1 MSDTIITN
9 ETFNID
15 NLFFEK
21 PKQYNMK
28 GGLKFSRIYPKY
40 RYPNGQVDKVYIQ
53 TPELFSWGVQ
63 ENKNQDNIS
72 NYTFSF
78 VMYDRNEEV
87 STEQQNTIDI
97 FEQILCAIKT
107 HLKKAET
114 KQALNQFQL
123 DPHIDMMDIF
133 YRKKDKGQLVSGVPP
148 TLYPKLQTK
157 FEKTKRDGPPEI
169 VTEFRN
175 INDELINAY
184 DLLGVRCQAAGNN
197 IVIDN
202 IFVVSEKNPLIQ
214 LKLDEAIITH
224 QFKKVSRLRLPNKF
238 IVDDDE

>member
-1 MSDTIITN
+1 MSDTIITH

-21 PKQYNMK
+21 PKQCTIK
-28 GGLKFSRIYPKY
+28 SSITFSRIYPKY
-40 RYPNGQVDKVYIQ
+40 RYPNGQIDKVYIQ

-78 VMYDRNEEV
+78 VMYDRNAGV
-87 STEQQNTIDI
+87 SIEQQNMIDI
-97 FEQILCAIKT
+97 FEQILEKIKT
-107 HLKKAET
+107 HLKKVET
-114 KQALNQFQL
+114 KEALNQFQL
-123 DPHIDMMDIF
+123 DAHVDMMDIF

-157 FEKTKRDGPPEI
+157 FANLEI
-169 VTEFRN
+169 TTEFRD
-175 INDELINAY
+175 INDEPINPY
-184 DLLGVRCQAAGNN
+184 DLLGVRCLAAGN

-202 IFVVSEKNPLIQ
+202 IFIVSEKKPLIQ

-224 QFKKVSRLRLPNKF
+224 QFKKVSRLRLPILK
-238 IVDDDE
+238 

>member
-1 MSDTIITN
+1 MSDTIITH

-21 PKQYNMK
+21 PKQCTMK
-28 GGLKFSRIYPKY
+28 SSIKFSRIYPKY

-53 TPELFSWGVQ
+53 TTELFSWGIQ

-78 VMYDRNEEV
+78 VMYDRNEEA
-87 STEQQNTIDI
+87 SKEQQNTIDI
-97 FEQILCAIKT
+97 FEQILEKIKT

-114 KQALNQFQL
+114 KEALNQFQL
-123 DPHIDMMDIF
+123 DA
-133 YRKKDKGQLVSGVPP
+133 
-148 TLYPKLQTK
+148 LYPKLQTK
-157 FEKTKRDGPPEI
+157 FGKNRCLEI
-169 VTEFRN
+169 TTEFRN
-175 INDELINAY
+175 INDELINPY
-184 DLLGVRCQAAGNN
+184 DLLGVRCQAAGN

-202 IFVVSEKNPLIQ
+202 IFIASEKKPLIQ

-224 QFKKVSRLRLPNKF
+224 QFKKVSRLRLP
-238 IVDDDE
+238 IVKAIDEDEGHR

>member
-1 MSDTIITN
+1 MSDTIITH

-21 PKQYNMK
+21 PKQCTMK
-28 GGLKFSRIYPKY
+28 SSIKFSRIYPKY

-53 TPELFSWGVQ
+53 TTELFSWGIQ

-78 VMYDRNEEV
+78 VMYDRNEEA
-87 STEQQNTIDI
+87 SKEQQNTIDI
-97 FEQILCAIKT
+97 FEQILEKIKT

-114 KQALNQFQL
+114 KEALNQFQL
-123 DPHIDMMDIF
+123 DAHVDMMDIF

-157 FEKTKRDGPPEI
+157 FGNLEI
-169 VTEFRN
+169 TTEFRN
-175 INDELINAY
+175 INGELINPY
-184 DLLGVRCQAAGNN
+184 DLLGVQCQAAGN

-202 IFVVSEKNPLIQ
+202 IFIASEKKPLIQ
-214 LKLDEAIITH
+214 LKLDEAIITY
-224 QFKKVSRLRLPNKF
+224 QFKKVSRLRLPLP
-238 IVDDDE
+238 DEHR

>member
-1 MSDTIITN
+1 MSDTIITH

-21 PKQYNMK
+21 PKQGTVLGK
-28 GGLKFSRIYPKY
+28 GGIKFSKIYPKY
-40 RYPNGQVDKVYIQ
+40 KYPNGQTDKVYIQ

-78 VMYDRNEEV
+78 VMYDRNAGV
-87 STEQQNTIDI
+87 SIEQQNMIDI
-97 FEQILCAIKT
+97 FEQILEKIKT

-114 KQALNQFQL
+114 KEALNQFQL
-123 DPHIDMMDIF
+123 DAHVDMMDIF
-133 YRKKDKGQLVSGVPP
+133 YRKKDKGQLVSGMSP

-157 FEKTKRDGPPEI
+157 FGKNRCLEI
-169 VTEFRN
+169 TTEFRD
-175 INDELINAY
+175 INDESINSY
-184 DLLGVRCQAAGNN
+184 DLLGVRCLAAGN

-202 IFVVSEKNPLIQ
+202 IFITSEKKPLIQ
-214 LKLDEAIITH
+214 LKLEEAIITH
-224 QFKKVSRLRLPNKF
+224 QFKKVSRLRLP
-238 IVDDDE
+238 IVKVDE

>member
-1 MSDTIITN
+1 MSDTIITH

-21 PKQYNMK
+21 PKQGTVLGK
-28 GGLKFSRIYPKY
+28 GGIKFSKIYPKY
-40 RYPNGQVDKVYIQ
+40 RYPNGQIDKVYIQ

-87 STEQQNTIDI
+87 SKEQQNTIDI
-97 FEQILCAIKT
+97 FEQILEKIKT

-114 KQALNQFQL
+114 KEALNQFQL
-123 DPHIDMMDIF
+123 DAHVDMMDIF

-157 FEKTKRDGPPEI
+157 FGKNRCLEIIRD
-169 VTEFRN
+169 
-175 INDELINAY
+175 INDESINSY
-184 DLLGVRCQAAGNN
+184 DLLGVRCLAAGN

-202 IFVVSEKNPLIQ
+202 IFITSEKKPLIQ
-214 LKLDEAIITH
+214 LKLEEAIITH
-224 QFKKVSRLRLPNKF
+224 QFKKVSRLRLP
-238 IVDDDE
+238 IVKADE

>member
-1 MSDTIITN
+1 MSDTIITH

-21 PKQYNMK
+21 PKQGTVLGK
-28 GGLKFSRIYPKY
+28 GGIKFSRIYPKY

-53 TPELFSWGVQ
+53 TPELFSWGIQ

-78 VMYDRNEEV
+78 VMYDRNAGV
-87 STEQQNTIDI
+87 SIEQQNMIDI
-97 FEQILCAIKT
+97 FEQILEKIKT

-114 KQALNQFQL
+114 KEALNQFQL
-123 DPHIDMMDIF
+123 DAHVDMMDIF
-133 YRKKDKGQLVSGVPP
+133 YRKKDKGQLVGGMSP

-157 FEKTKRDGPPEI
+157 FGNLEI
-169 VTEFRN
+169 TTEFRD
-175 INDELINAY
+175 INDESINSY
-184 DLLGVRCQAAGNN
+184 DLLGVRCLAAGN

-202 IFVVSEKNPLIQ
+202 IFIASEKKPLIQ
-214 LKLDEAIITH
+214 LKLEEAIITH
-224 QFKKVSRLRLPNKF
+224 QFKKVSRLRLP
-238 IVDDDE
+238 IVKAITEDE

>member
-1 MSDTIITN
+1 MSDTIITH

-21 PKQYNMK
+21 PKQCTMK
-28 GGLKFSRIYPKY
+28 SSIKFSRIYPKY

-53 TPELFSWGVQ
+53 TPELFSWGIQ

-78 VMYDRNEEV
+78 VMHDRNEEA
-87 STEQQNTIDI
+87 SKEQQNTIDI
-97 FEQILCAIKT
+97 FEQILEKIKT

-114 KQALNQFQL
+114 KEDLNQFQL
-123 DPHIDMMDIF
+123 DAHVDMMDIF
-133 YRKKDKGQLVSGVPP
+133 YRKKDKGQLVCGVPP

-157 FEKTKRDGPPEI
+157 FGKNRCIEI
-169 VTEFRN
+169 TTDFRS
-175 INDELINAY
+175 INDEVINPY
-184 DLLGVRCQAAGNN
+184 DILGVRCQAAGN

-202 IFVVSEKNPLIQ
+202 IFIVSEKKPLIQ

-224 QFKKVSRLRLPNKF
+224 QFKKVSRLRLP
-238 IVDDDE
+238 IVKAK